1 MNSAVEL
8 SLYIRDV
15 DFIRQCFDKIKFNQP
30 EYVIKF
36 AELLIDELC
45 AGEAILVLNQ
55 IKDDKTVDHAGLRD
69 KWAEVFALALI
80 EEGGGSAGKNN
91 LP

>member
-45 AGEAILVLNQ
+45 AGKRFLFL
-55 IKDDKTVDHAGLRD
+55 IKLKMIKPLIMQGFVINGLRCSL
-69 KWAEVFALALI
+69 WL
-80 EEGGGSAGKNN
+80 
-91 LP
+91 